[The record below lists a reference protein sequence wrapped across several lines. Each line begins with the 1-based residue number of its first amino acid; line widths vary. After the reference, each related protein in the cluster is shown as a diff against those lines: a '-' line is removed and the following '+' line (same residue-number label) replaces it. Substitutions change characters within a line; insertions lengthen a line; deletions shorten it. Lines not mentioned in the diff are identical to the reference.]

1 MPWYGRLSIFF
12 NFFIN
17 LFITNINS
25 YMASVFDTI
34 KTRAG
39 DTTKSATWYRTQVN
53 KIASNTTAGQLFR
66 QGKLNS
72 RPSVGRL
79 NLFGYNPK
87 YRKTLPYYD
96 VFPLVLPLEP
106 ISGGFMGMNFHYL
119 PPLLRFRLLERMQAT
134 ASDRRFDK
142 NTRFEVAY
150 DDVKNIKIVKPTIK
164 KYLYAYVQTGFL
176 RINADE
182 AATAIYLPVQRF
194 KKASEGRVYA
204 DSRRFI

>member
-1 MPWYGRLSIFF
+1 
-12 NFFIN
+12 
-17 LFITNINS
+17 
-25 YMASVFDTI
+25 MASVFDTI

-39 DTTKSATWYRTQVN
+39 DTDRSATWYRTQVN
-53 KIASNTTAGQLFR
+53 KIATNTTARQLFR

-119 PPLLRFRLLERMQAT
+119 PPLLRFRLLERMQAR
-134 ASDRRFDK
+134 ASDTKFDK
-142 NTRFEVAY
+142 STRFEVNY
-150 DDVKNIKIVKPTIK
+150 DDVRNVKIVKPTIK
-164 KYLYAYVQTGFL
+164 KYLYAYCQTGFL

-182 AATAIYLPVQRF
+182 AAIAIYLPVQRF
-194 KKASEGRVYA
+194 KKASDAVVYS
-204 DSRRFI
+204 DSRKFL

>member
-1 MPWYGRLSIFF
+1 
-12 NFFIN
+12 
-17 LFITNINS
+17 
-25 YMASVFDTI
+25 MASVFDTI

-87 YRKTLPYYD
+87 YRKTL
-96 VFPLVLPLEP
+96 EP

-134 ASDRRFDK
+134 ATDSRFDSK
-142 NTRFEVAY
+142 TKFDVNY
-150 DDVKNIKIVKPTIK
+150 DDVKRIKIVKPTIK
-164 KYLYAYVQTGFL
+164 KYLYSYVQTGFL

-194 KKASEGRVYA
+194 KKASVATVYA

>member
-1 MPWYGRLSIFF
+1 
-12 NFFIN
+12 
-17 LFITNINS
+17 
-25 YMASVFDTI
+25 MASVFDTI

-39 DTTKSATWYRTQVN
+39 DTDRSATWYRTQVN
-53 KIASNTTAGQLFR
+53 KIAANTTARQLFR

-134 ASDRRFDK
+134 ASDTKFDK
-142 NTRFEVAY
+142 NTRFEVNY
-150 DDVKNIKIVKPTIK
+150 DDVKSIKIVKPTIK
-164 KYLYAYVQTGFL
+164 KYLYAYCQTGFL

-182 AATAIYLPVQRF
+182 AAIAIYLPVQRF
-194 KKASEGRVYA
+194 KKASDAVVYS
-204 DSRRFI
+204 DSRKFL

>member
-1 MPWYGRLSIFF
+1 
-12 NFFIN
+12 
-17 LFITNINS
+17 
-25 YMASVFDTI
+25 MASVFDTI
-34 KTRAG
+34 KQRAG
-39 DTTKSATWYRTQVN
+39 DAEKSATWYRTQVN
-53 KIASNTTAGQLFR
+53 KIASGTTARQLFR
-66 QGKLNS
+66 QNKLNG

-87 YRKTLPYYD
+87 LRKTLPYYD

-134 ASDRRFDK
+134 ATDSRFDDK
-142 NTRFEVAY
+142 TKFNVNY

-164 KYLYAYVQTGFL
+164 KYLYSYVQTGFF
-176 RINADE
+176 RVNADE
-182 AATAIYLPVQRF
+182 AAVAIYLPVQRF
-194 KKASEGRVYA
+194 KKATEAKVYS

>member
-1 MPWYGRLSIFF
+1 M
-12 NFFIN
+12 
-17 LFITNINS
+17 
-25 YMASVFDTI
+25 
-34 KTRAG
+34 
-39 DTTKSATWYRTQVN
+39 
-53 KIASNTTAGQLFR
+53 FR
-66 QGKLNS
+66 QNKLNG

-87 YRKTLPYYD
+87 LRKTLPYYD
-96 VFPLVLPLEP
+96 VFPLVLPLEL

-150 DDVKNIKIVKPTIK
+150 DDVKNVSLVKPTIK

-176 RINADE
+176 RINVDE
-182 AATAIYLPVQRF
+182 VLQQQFIYLYKDLKRLLKEEFMQIVGDLF
-194 KKASEGRVYA
+194 NV
-204 DSRRFI
+204 IN

>member
-1 MPWYGRLSIFF
+1 
-12 NFFIN
+12 
-17 LFITNINS
+17 
-25 YMASVFDTI
+25 MASVFDTI

-119 PPLLRFRLLERMQAT
+119 
-134 ASDRRFDK
+134 
-142 NTRFEVAY
+142 
-150 DDVKNIKIVKPTIK
+150 
-164 KYLYAYVQTGFL
+164 
-176 RINADE
+176 
-182 AATAIYLPVQRF
+182 
-194 KKASEGRVYA
+194 
-204 DSRRFI
+204 